1 MITLVDKGFS
11 LSETKYLGHRRRLV
25 STGFGFGRKKEEGA
39 ESYPRF
45 TTGFN
50 RFLPSPVSGLSS
62 LRSFGGR
69 GGGN

>member
-1 MITLVDKGFS
+1 MITLVEKGLS
-11 LSETKYLGHRRRLV
+11 LSETKYPEHRRRFV

-50 RFLPSPVSGLSS
+50 SFLPSPVSGL
-62 LRSFGGR
+62 
-69 GGGN
+69 

>member
-1 MITLVDKGFS
+1 MITLVEKGLS
-11 LSETKYLGHRRRLV
+11 LSETKYLGHCQRLV

-50 RFLPSPVSGLSS
+50 SFLPSPVSGL
-62 LRSFGGR
+62 
-69 GGGN
+69 